1 VPENPYDRELL
12 AIYINLRRDCVA
24 LEELIAANS
33 DTVDLKEL
41 DKAVT
46 VMKVSFKLIKKIL
59 RTHGVEG
66 LKNWRLP
73 VAV

>member
-33 DTVDLKEL
+33 DTIDLKEL

-46 VMKVSFKLIKKIL
+46 IKKIL